1 MTIDLQLPKTQC
13 IHVVYWFGLLGSP
26 KVKPAQHTS
35 STAPG
40 FWRKVANLT
49 GRVKTCYLKWGML
62 IVAFFLKSTGA
73 GFWWAWTASW
83 HGIVTSHSWGWCPG
97 FVKPRG
103 PPNWTHFALR
113 RSLAWSLMEKGVT
126 VGSSLSGT
134 KRGKCFLLASVV
146 VRFEWHSSDG
156 DFSLCDQIHGWFPG
170 QGNCVCHMDT
180 LRPDPGRQPMIDL
193 NPRFKRFFCS
203 SWSSKRGR
211 DWKCRPNQSIPKLCK
226 DFGDRKQLLPSIWR
240 ASVSYQSLQGT
251 NFIPGMREVWKEVIC
266 VVIV

>member
-146 VRFEWHSSDG
+146 VRFEWHHRMVTSPYVIRSMVGFQGKAIVYATWILCAPTPG
-156 DFSLCDQIHGWFPG
+156 DNLWLTLTRVSNAFFVLHGLPKGAVIESVDQ
-170 QGNCVCHMDT
+170 T
-180 LRPDPGRQPMIDL
+180 
-193 NPRFKRFFCS
+193 
-203 SWSSKRGR
+203 
-211 DWKCRPNQSIPKLCK
+211 
-226 DFGDRKQLLPSIWR
+226 R
-240 ASVSYQSLQGT
+240 ASQSYAKTLGTESNCSLQFG
-251 NFIPGMREVWKEVIC
+251 ELLSVISHSR
-266 VVIV
+266 VQTLSLEWERFERRSFV